1 MNTITITSVSVRPS
15 TDVVW
20 FFEHEI
26 SAGNSFYQNYI
37 KETLIDANL
46 LKQSR
51 SYSDNGLVMTTV
63 NELTDEGFNIWFN
76 DPVIITARDEM
87 LVYNTQNNIILNSIE
102 IT

>member
-1 MNTITITSVSVRPS
+1 
-15 TDVVW
+15 
-20 FFEHEI
+20 
-26 SAGNSFYQNYI
+26 
-37 KETLIDANL
+37 
-46 LKQSR
+46 
-51 SYSDNGLVMTTV
+51 V